1 MTKMGQMEGQA
12 WGRQQSD
19 SEEQGGRTDKM
30 GMGTE
35 RGQMGIRM
43 GDRQGQ
49 RWGQV
54 GDRNG
59 GADE

>member
-1 MTKMGQMEGQA
+1 
-12 WGRQQSD
+12 
-19 SEEQGGRTDKM
+19 M

-49 RWGQV
+49 RWGQL

-59 GADE
+59 GQMSNRDGSSRG